1 MKLTLEILDRFFY
14 AETGRVEP
22 LPVFEEEDEPEAEE
36 VAEVIRLPFGFLPP
50 PKEEV
55 YDDGADE
62 EEECG

>member
-1 MKLTLEILDRFFY
+1 MKLTFEWLDRFFY
-14 AETGRVEP
+14 AETGKL
-22 LPVFEEEDEPEAEE
+22 LPIPENEEEEEEPDE